1 MALIAQKDMT
11 TLYSASEV
19 KTVAASA
26 VDDINIARIAAKIN
40 EAANTGETKIHWIG
54 KIENNVLDT
63 LKSKGYN
70 VEKYDLGY
78 YHISWN

>member
-11 TLYSASEV
+11 TLHSASEV

-26 VDDINIARIAAKIN
+26 VDDINIAQIAAKIN
-40 EAANTGETKIHWIG
+40 EAANTGETKIHWMS
-54 KIENNVLDT
+54 KINDNVLST
-63 LKSKGYN
+63 LKSKGYT

>member
-11 TLYSASEV
+11 TLHSASEV

-26 VDDINIARIAAKIN
+26 VDDINLSRIAAKIN
-40 EAANTGETKIHWIG
+40 EAANTGETNIYWMDKI
-54 KIENNVLDT
+54 KKNVLDT
-63 LKSKGYN
+63 LKSKGYV
-70 VEKYDLGY
+70 VEKHDLGY

>member
-19 KTVAASA
+19 RTVADSA
-26 VDDINIARIAAKIN
+26 VDDINLSRIAAKIN
-40 EAANTGETKIHWIG
+40 EAANTGETKIHWMD
-54 KIENNVLDT
+54 KIEKTVLET
-63 LKSKGYN
+63 LKSKGYT

-78 YHISWN
+78 YRISWK